1 MDKKDIAKAQNYLL
15 QSSYSVVLSGAGISA
30 DSGIPTFRSE
40 SNVKGNSTK
49 PVRSIVATL

>member
-40 SNVKGNSTK
+40 SNVKGLSL
-49 PVRSIVATL
+49 IHI